1 MKKRTAKLV
10 EIGKIEVV
18 EEEIPTLHHNE
29 VLIQIK
35 SVGICG
41 SDVHYFLEGGLGSFK
56 QKLPMDIGHE
66 PSGVVVESKSKK
78 FKAGDRVAVEPGK
91 PCLECYWCLRGR
103 HNLCEN
109 GTFMGANAPGAFSDY
124 VVVHELQ
131 LLKIPKSMSFN
142 LAALMEPIGVGLHAI
157 NLTKPSPNSSVVI
170 VGSGSIGLSMMS
182 TLRELGFKKIFM
194 IDKLSYRVA
203 KAKKMGAKHAFL
215 LDDCVPKVKQLTEGR
230 GATFVYDTGGTEES
244 INACIDLV
252 GVSGTVGLIG
262 IPTEDYVSFNP
273 HKMRTKELILQNVR
287 RSNQT
292 LEESLKIYSN
302 NKKVEAVITHE
313 FELNEIQKAFEIV
326 SGYKKNVVKCM
337 IVNNKKP

>member
-10 EIGKIEVV
+10 KKGKIEIF
-18 EEEIPTLHHNE
+18 EETIPAIHKGE
-29 VLIQIK
+29 VLVQIK

-56 QKLPMDIGHE
+56 QKLPMEMGHE
-66 PSGVVVESKSKK
+66 ASGIVVESKSKG
-78 FKAGDRVAVEPGK
+78 FKTGDRVAIEPGK
-91 PCLECYWCLRGR
+91 PCLICYWCLKGR

-124 VVVHELQ
+124 VVVSELQ
-131 LLKIPKSMSFN
+131 LLKIPKEMSFN
-142 LAALMEPIGVGLHAI
+142 LAALMEPVGVGLHAI
-157 NLTKPSPNSSVVI
+157 NLTKPTPNSSIAI
-170 VGSGSIGLSMMS
+170 VGSGSIGLTMMS
-182 TLRELGFKKIFM
+182 TLRELGFKRIFM

-203 KAKKMGAKHAFL
+203 KAKVMGAKHAFEL
-215 LDDCVPKVKQLTEGR
+215 EDCVAKIKQLTEGR
-230 GATFVYDTGGTEES
+230 GVSFVYDTGGTEES
-244 INACIDLV
+244 VNTCIDLV

-262 IPTEDYVSFNP
+262 IPTEDYIRFNP
-273 HKMRTKELILQNVR
+273 HKMRTKEIRLQNVR

-292 LEESLKIYSN
+292 LEESVRIYSDS
-302 NKKVEAVITHE
+302 KKVESVITHE

-337 IVNNKKP
+337 IVNNKKF